1 MTLAVSLADYV
12 LGTIAPHDLPA
23 VALRA
28 LLDGYESSSLAAL
41 AGVSPQ
47 TYDRLEVE
55 GPGRSAP

>member
-28 LLDGYESSSLAAL
+28 LTDGHEPLASLRHRLAA
-41 AGVSPQ
+41 
-47 TYDRLEVE
+47 RL
-55 GPGRSAP
+55 S